1 MAQKANH
8 AATDGSVA
16 VIALPGATVALVVL
30 ARVAI
35 VAPGPLAL
43 VVHARVAT
51 VAPGHRVAQAAT
63 ADLALKGGL
72 MALQASLGIPR
83 ADLGATVL
91 AVAPVV
97 RISVRNPSSRSSS
110 PSRPSKVASAPSPAR
125 SSSAAVPI
133 PCSRWP
139 DW

>member
-16 VIALPGATVALVVL
+16 VIVLPGATVALVDL

-35 VAPGPLAL
+35 VAPGPVAL
-43 VVHARVAT
+43 VVLAPVAT
-51 VAPGHRVAQAAT
+51 VAPGLRVAQVAT

-72 MALQASLGIPR
+72 VALRASLGIPR
-83 ADLGATVL
+83 VDLGATVL

-97 RISVRNPSSRSSS
+97 QISVRNP
-110 PSRPSKVASAPSPAR
+110 
-125 SSSAAVPI
+125 
-133 PCSRWP
+133 
-139 DW
+139 

>member
-16 VIALPGATVALVVL
+16 VIALLGATVALVDL

-35 VAPGPLAL
+35 VDPGPLAL
-43 VVHARVAT
+43 VVLDRVAT

-72 MALQASLGIPR
+72 MALRASLGIPR
-83 ADLGATVL
+83 VDLGATVL

-97 RISVRNPSSRSSS
+97 QISVRNP
-110 PSRPSKVASAPSPAR
+110 
-125 SSSAAVPI
+125 
-133 PCSRWP
+133 
-139 DW
+139 